1 MLQEAPHRGASETTP
16 VRLNSLAGMRFFA
29 GLLVFFTHA
38 LVGSMLFAS
47 NFQMEYTGLIIFG
60 GWAGLVY
67 FFVLSGFV
75 MTWARRRSDT
85 AGTFWRRRAFRVF
98 PNYLSTLLVY
108 IAVLGLI
115 LHVPIQG
122 GTVLVHLLALQSFVP
137 DLGSRIAF
145 NPPAWSLSAELFFYL
160 CFPFLIRMVDR
171 IRPER
176 LWAWAGG
183 VVAACFVTPLLAPRL
198 LPPSAP
204 IEGLGWPELE
214 MWVIQQFP
222 PIRMLEFVLGMLLAK
237 IVLSGRRIPLTFG
250 AAVAL
255 FVAIYALSP
264 LIPERLN
271 MAAIHVVP
279 IGLIILTAA
288 TRDRQGY
295 GPGWLG
301 SRVMVKLGDLSFAFY
316 IWHYLVVIYVRQ
328 WLGSPEGWSTPVGFA
343 VLALLFAVTLGLAW
357 LQFTL
362 IENPMY
368 RRFATARRR
377 RTPKPVPAAERE

>member
-1 MLQEAPHRGASETTP
+1 
-16 VRLNSLAGMRFFA
+16 MRFIA
-29 GLLVFFTHA
+29 GLLVFLTHA
-38 LVGSMLFAS
+38 LIGSALFAS
-47 NFQMEYTGLIIFG
+47 NFQMEYMGLIIQG
-60 GWAGLVY
+60 GWAALVY

-75 MTWARRRSDT
+75 MTWARRPSDT

-98 PNYLSTLLVY
+98 PNYLVTLVAY
-108 IAVLGLI
+108 IAVLGLV
-115 LHVPIQG
+115 LHIPIQG
-122 GTVLVHLLALQSFVP
+122 RTVLVHLLALQSFVP
-137 DLGSRIAF
+137 DLENRIAF

-160 CFPFLIRMVDR
+160 CFPVLIRLVDR

-183 VVAACFVTPLLAPRL
+183 VVAACFVTPLLAPVL
-198 LPPSAP
+198 LPPSKP

-222 PIRMLEFVLGMLLAK
+222 PIRMLEFVLGMILAK
-237 IVLSGRRIPLTFG
+237 IVMSGRRIPLNFG
-250 AAVAL
+250 AAVGI
-255 FVAIYALSP
+255 FVAVYAVSP

-288 TRDRQGY
+288 SRDSRGRS
-295 GPGWLG
+295 PGWLG
-301 SRVMVKLGDLSFAFY
+301 SRLMVKLGDLSFAFY
-316 IWHYLVVIYVRQ
+316 IWHYMIVVHARQ
-328 WLGSPEGWSTPVGFA
+328 WLGTPEGWSTPVGFA
-343 VLALLFAVTLGLAW
+343 VLGLLFAATLAAAW

-368 RRFATARRR
+368 RRFATSRRR
-377 RTPKPVPAAERE
+377 RTLEAAPVR